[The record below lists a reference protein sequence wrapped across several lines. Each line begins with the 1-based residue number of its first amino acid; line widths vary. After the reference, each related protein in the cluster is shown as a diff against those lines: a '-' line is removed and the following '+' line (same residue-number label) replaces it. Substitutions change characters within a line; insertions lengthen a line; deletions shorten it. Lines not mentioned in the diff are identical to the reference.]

1 MRLALR
7 RSVLPNPLVAMTMNL
22 SSRSGVRKLSISGV
36 RWRSDSSKSS
46 ATRMSSA
53 STVQARIC
61 VPRGLTAEGSSEN
74 SPSARPRPDPALVA
88 HPRGIRVLSSANCT
102 SRMTLAPLRGGV
114 RMRKRTV
121 IGFASLLLGSAVLV
135 GTPALTGAQEEIRLG
150 AFLPI
155 SGISADVG
163 AQMKAGTEVAAER
176 MGTLQVGGKPMKV
189 RVIWYDDEGKG
200 DVGLNVVT
208 RALTVDKIHVGMGF
222 LSSDVFIRV
231 MDEFQKASTPVV
243 TCCSASLKI
252 GEKIAQGKMEY
263 AFQLSPTANDV
274 EVAADE
280 FVDRG
285 VTDLTP
291 QWAKIKRTGAQAT
304 IGEIYGSSGPVL
316 FNQWF
321 ELKVPSVVAHMGATV
336 SAQTF
341 IDQHV
346 KQTDLAIV
354 NNRWWPAKYSAV
366 SEPMMAAYQK
376 KTGTDPTNFAVQA
389 HDATLVLLDAIQK
402 AGSLDPR
409 KIQAALESG
418 TFVTAWGTR
427 KFTPLSEGHRM
438 PIQTVVVQIQSGK
451 KVPIYPES
459 VAAAAG
465 GKYMPVPPYAWD
477 KK

>member
-1 MRLALR
+1 MRKPATLVLLFFWVGLTAL
-7 RSVLPNPLVAMTMNL
+7 VAVPLVA
-22 SSRSGVRKLSISGV
+22 
-36 RWRSDSSKSS
+36 
-46 ATRMSSA
+46 A
-53 STVQARIC
+53 
-61 VPRGLTAEGSSEN
+61 
-74 SPSARPRPDPALVA
+74 
-88 HPRGIRVLSSANCT
+88 
-102 SRMTLAPLRGGV
+102 
-114 RMRKRTV
+114 
-121 IGFASLLLGSAVLV
+121 
-135 GTPALTGAQEEIRLG
+135 AQDEVKLG

-163 AQMKAGTEVAAER
+163 AQMKAGVEVALER
-176 MGTLQVGGKPMKV
+176 MPTVRLGGKATKV

-208 RALTVDKIHVGMGF
+208 RALTVDRIHVGMGF

-231 MDEFQKASTPVV
+231 MDEFQKASIPVV

-252 GEKIAQGKMEY
+252 GEKISQNKMQY
-263 AFQLSPTANDV
+263 AFQLSPTANDIARSVAAAVAQHVKPKKIALLNENTDAGRDFSRIVREWFGANAKDV

-291 QWAKIKRTGAQAT
+291 QWAKIKRSGAQAT

-321 ELKVPSVVAHMGATV
+321 ELKVPSLIAHMGATV

-341 IDQHV
+341 VDQHA
-346 KQTDLAIV
+346 KQMDLAIV
-354 NNRWWPAKYSAV
+354 NNRWWPAKYSEV
-366 SEPMMAAYQK
+366 SEPMMAAYKK

-389 HDATLVLLDAIQK
+389 HDATLVLLEAIQK
-402 AGSLDPR
+402 AGSLDPQ

-427 KFTPLSEGHRM
+427 KFTPLAEGHRM
-438 PIQTVVVQIQSGK
+438 PIQTVVVQIQGGK

-459 VAAAAG
+459 VAAASG
-465 GKYMPVPPYAWD
+465 GKFVPVPPYAWD

>member
-1 MRLALR
+1 MA
-7 RSVLPNPLVAMTMNL
+7 
-22 SSRSGVRKLSISGV
+22 
-36 RWRSDSSKSS
+36 
-46 ATRMSSA
+46 
-53 STVQARIC
+53 
-61 VPRGLTAEGSSEN
+61 
-74 SPSARPRPDPALVA
+74 
-88 HPRGIRVLSSANCT
+88 
-102 SRMTLAPLRGGV
+102 
-114 RMRKRTV
+114 
-121 IGFASLLLGSAVLV
+121 
-135 GTPALTGAQEEIRLG
+135 
-150 AFLPI
+150 
-155 SGISADVG
+155 
-163 AQMKAGTEVAAER
+163 
-176 MGTLQVGGKPMKV
+176 TLQVGGKPTKV

-231 MDEFQKASTPVV
+231 MDEFQKAATPVV

-252 GEKIAQGKMEY
+252 GEKIAQNKMQHV
-263 AFQLSPTANDV
+263 FQLSPTANDIARSVAAAVAQHVKPKKIALLNENTDAGRDFSRIVRDWFAANAKDV

-291 QWAKIKRTGAQAT
+291 QWAKIKRSGAQAT
-304 IGEIYGSSGPVL
+304 IGEVYGSSGPVL

-321 ELKVPSVVAHMGATV
+321 ELKVPSLIAHMGATV

-341 IDQHV
+341 VDQHV

-354 NNRWWPAKYSAV
+354 NNRWWPAKYSEV
-366 SEPMMAAYQK
+366 SEPMMAAYKK

-402 AGSLDPR
+402 AGSLDPQ
-409 KIQAALESG
+409 KIQAALEST

-427 KFTPLSEGHRM
+427 KFTPLAEGHRM
-438 PIQTVVVQIQSGK
+438 PVQTVVVQIQGGK

-465 GKYMPVPPYAWD
+465 GKYVPVPPFAWD

>member
-1 MRLALR
+1 MRKPTAIG
-7 RSVLPNPLVAMTMNL
+7 LVA
-22 SSRSGVRKLSISGV
+22 
-36 RWRSDSSKSS
+36 
-46 ATRMSSA
+46 
-53 STVQARIC
+53 
-61 VPRGLTAEGSSEN
+61 
-74 SPSARPRPDPALVA
+74 
-88 HPRGIRVLSSANCT
+88 
-102 SRMTLAPLRGGV
+102 
-114 RMRKRTV
+114 
-121 IGFASLLLGSAVLV
+121 LLLGL
-135 GTPALTGAQEEIRLG
+135 GALLAAPLIAGAQDEVKLG

-163 AQMKAGTEVAAER
+163 AQMKAGTEVALER
-176 MGTLQVGGKPMKV
+176 MAMLQVGGKAMKV

-231 MDEFQKASTPVV
+231 MDEFQKAPTPVV

-252 GEKIAQGKMEY
+252 GEKITQNKMQHV
-263 AFQLSPTANDV
+263 FQLSPTANDIARSVAAAVAQHVKPKKIALLNENTDAGRDFSRIVRDWFAANAKDV

-291 QWAKIKRTGAQAT
+291 QWVKIKRTGAQAT
-304 IGEIYGSSGPVL
+304 IGEVYGSSGPVL

-321 ELKVPSVVAHMGATV
+321 ELKVPSLIAHMGATV

-341 IDQHV
+341 VDQHV

-354 NNRWWPAKYSAV
+354 NNRWWPAKYSEV
-366 SEPMMAAYQK
+366 SEPMMAAYKK

-402 AGSLDPR
+402 AGSLDPQ
-409 KIQAALESG
+409 KIQAALEST

-427 KFTPLSEGHRM
+427 KFTPLAEGHRM
-438 PIQTVVVQIQSGK
+438 PIQTVVVQIQGGK

-465 GKYMPVPPYAWD
+465 GKYVPVPPFAWE

>member
-1 MRLALR
+1 MRKPTAIG
-7 RSVLPNPLVAMTMNL
+7 LVA
-22 SSRSGVRKLSISGV
+22 
-36 RWRSDSSKSS
+36 
-46 ATRMSSA
+46 
-53 STVQARIC
+53 
-61 VPRGLTAEGSSEN
+61 
-74 SPSARPRPDPALVA
+74 
-88 HPRGIRVLSSANCT
+88 
-102 SRMTLAPLRGGV
+102 
-114 RMRKRTV
+114 
-121 IGFASLLLGSAVLV
+121 LLLGL
-135 GTPALTGAQEEIRLG
+135 GALLAAPLIAGAQDEVKLG

-163 AQMKAGTEVAAER
+163 AQMKAGTEVALER
-176 MGTLQVGGKPMKV
+176 MATLQVGGRPMKV

-231 MDEFQKASTPVV
+231 MDEFQKTSTPIV

-252 GEKIAQGKMEY
+252 GEKITQNKMQY
-263 AFQLSPTANDV
+263 VFQLSPTANDIVRSVAAAVAMHVKPKKIALLNENTDAGRDFSRITRDWFAANAKDV

-304 IGEIYGSSGPVL
+304 IGEVYGSSGPVL

-321 ELKVPSVVAHMGATV
+321 ELKVPSLIAHMGATVSAQTFVDRGVTDLTPQFAKIKRSGAQAIIGEIYGSSGSVLFNQWYELKVPAVIAHMGATV

-341 IDQHV
+341 IDQYV

-354 NNRWWPAKYSAV
+354 NNRWWPAKYSEM
-366 SEPMMAAYQK
+366 SEPMMAAYKK

-389 HDATLVLLDAIQK
+389 HDATVVLLEAIQK
-402 AGSLDPR
+402 AGSLDPQ

-427 KFTPLSEGHRM
+427 KFTPLAEGHRM
-438 PIQTVVVQIQSGK
+438 PVQTVIVQIQGGR
-451 KVPIYPES
+451 KVPIYPEA
-459 VAAAAG
+459 VAASAG
-465 GKYMPVPPYAWD
+465 GKFVPMPPYAWD

>member
-1 MRLALR
+1 MRKPATLVLLFFLVGLTALLA
-7 RSVLPNPLVAMTMNL
+7 VPLVA
-22 SSRSGVRKLSISGV
+22 
-36 RWRSDSSKSS
+36 
-46 ATRMSSA
+46 A
-53 STVQARIC
+53 
-61 VPRGLTAEGSSEN
+61 
-74 SPSARPRPDPALVA
+74 
-88 HPRGIRVLSSANCT
+88 
-102 SRMTLAPLRGGV
+102 
-114 RMRKRTV
+114 
-121 IGFASLLLGSAVLV
+121 
-135 GTPALTGAQEEIRLG
+135 AQDEVKLG

-163 AQMKAGTEVAAER
+163 AQMKAGVEVALER
-176 MGTLQVGGKPMKV
+176 MPTVRLGGKATKV

-208 RALTVDKIHVGMGF
+208 RSLTVDRIHVGMGF

-231 MDEFQKASTPVV
+231 MDEFQKASIPVV

-252 GEKIAQGKMEY
+252 GEKISQNKMQY
-263 AFQLSPTANDV
+263 AFQLSPTANDIARSVAAAVAQHVKPKKIALLNENTDAGRDFSRIVREWFGANAKDV
-274 EVAADE
+274 EVVADE

-291 QWAKIKRTGAQAT
+291 QWAKIKRSGAQAT

-321 ELKVPSVVAHMGATV
+321 ELKVPSLIAHMGATV

-341 IDQHV
+341 VDQHA
-346 KQTDLAIV
+346 KQMDLAIV
-354 NNRWWPAKYSAV
+354 NNRWWPAKYSEV
-366 SEPMMAAYQK
+366 SEPMMAAYK
-376 KTGTDPTNFAVQA
+376 TKTGTDPTNFAVQA
-389 HDATLVLLDAIQK
+389 HDATLVLLEAIQK
-402 AGSLDPR
+402 VGRVDPQ

-427 KFTPLSEGHRM
+427 KFTPLAEGHRM
-438 PIQTVVVQIQSGK
+438 PIQTVVVQIQGGK

-459 VAAAAG
+459 VAAASG
-465 GKYMPVPPYAWD
+465 GKFVPAPPYAWD

>member
-1 MRLALR
+1 MPTPAAIRLR
-7 RSVLPNPLVAMTMNL
+7 
-22 SSRSGVRKLSISGV
+22 
-36 RWRSDSSKSS
+36 
-46 ATRMSSA
+46 
-53 STVQARIC
+53 
-61 VPRGLTAEGSSEN
+61 
-74 SPSARPRPDPALVA
+74 
-88 HPRGIRVLSSANCT
+88 
-102 SRMTLAPLRGGV
+102 
-114 RMRKRTV
+114 
-121 IGFASLLLGSAVLV
+121 SLLLGL
-135 GTPALTGAQEEIRLG
+135 GALLAAPLAAAAQDEVKLG

-163 AQMKAGTEVAAER
+163 AQMKAGTEVAIER
-176 MGTLQVGGKPMKV
+176 TPVLQVGGKALKV

-252 GEKIAQGKMEY
+252 GEKIAQNKMQY
-263 AFQLSPTANDV
+263 VFQLSPTANDIARSVAAAVAQHVKPRKIAMLNENTDAGRDFSRIVREWFAANAKDV
-274 EVAADE
+274 EVVADE

-291 QWAKIKRTGAQAT
+291 QWAKIKRSGAQAT

-321 ELKVPSVVAHMGATV
+321 ELKVPSLIAHMGATV

-341 IDQHV
+341 VDQYV

-354 NNRWWPAKYSAV
+354 NNRWWPAKYTEL
-366 SEPMMAAYQK
+366 SEPMMAAYKK
-376 KTGTDPTNFAVQA
+376 KTGTDATNFAVQA
-389 HDATLVLLDAIQK
+389 HDATLVLLEAIRK
-402 AGSLDPR
+402 AGSLDPQ
-409 KIQAALESG
+409 KIQAALETG
-418 TFVTAWGTR
+418 TFVSAWGVR
-427 KFTPLSEGHRM
+427 KFTPLAEGHRM
-438 PIQTVVVQIQSGK
+438 PMQTVVVQIQAGK

-465 GKYMPVPPYAWD
+465 GKFVPAPPYAWE

>member
-1 MRLALR
+1 MRKPAMLVLLFFWAILTAL
-7 RSVLPNPLVAMTMNL
+7 VAVPLVA
-22 SSRSGVRKLSISGV
+22 
-36 RWRSDSSKSS
+36 
-46 ATRMSSA
+46 A
-53 STVQARIC
+53 
-61 VPRGLTAEGSSEN
+61 
-74 SPSARPRPDPALVA
+74 
-88 HPRGIRVLSSANCT
+88 
-102 SRMTLAPLRGGV
+102 
-114 RMRKRTV
+114 
-121 IGFASLLLGSAVLV
+121 
-135 GTPALTGAQEEIRLG
+135 AQDEVTLG

-163 AQMKAGTEVAAER
+163 AQMKAGVEVALER
-176 MGTLQVGGKPMKV
+176 MPTVRLGGKATKV
-189 RVIWYDDEGKG
+189 RVISYDDEGKG

-208 RALTVDKIHVGMGF
+208 RALTVDRIHVGMGF

-231 MDEFQKASTPVV
+231 MDEFQKASIPVV

-252 GEKIAQGKMEY
+252 GEKISQNKMQY
-263 AFQLSPTANDV
+263 AFQLSPTANDIARSVAAAVAQHVKPKKIALLNENTDAGRDFSRIVREWFGANVKDV

-291 QWAKIKRTGAQAT
+291 QWAKIKRSGAQAT

-321 ELKVPSVVAHMGATV
+321 ELKVPSLIAHMGATV

-346 KQTDLAIV
+346 KQTDLAII
-354 NNRWWPAKYSAV
+354 NNRWWPAKYSEV
-366 SEPMMAAYQK
+366 SEPMMAAYK

-389 HDATLVLLDAIQK
+389 HDATLVLLEAIQK
-402 AGSLDPR
+402 AGSVDPQ
-409 KIQAALESG
+409 KIQAALEGS

-427 KFTPLSEGHRM
+427 KFTPLAEGHRM
-438 PIQTVVVQIQSGK
+438 PIQTVVVQIQGGK

-465 GKYMPVPPYAWD
+465 GKYVPVPPFAWD

>member
-1 MRLALR
+1 MRKPATL
-7 RSVLPNPLVAMTMNL
+7 VLLFIWV
-22 SSRSGVRKLSISGV
+22 
-36 RWRSDSSKSS
+36 
-46 ATRMSSA
+46 
-53 STVQARIC
+53 
-61 VPRGLTAEGSSEN
+61 GLTALLAVPLE
-74 SPSARPRPDPALVA
+74 AVA
-88 HPRGIRVLSSANCT
+88 QDEV
-102 SRMTLAPLRGGV
+102 
-114 RMRKRTV
+114 K
-121 IGFASLLLGSAVLV
+121 
-135 GTPALTGAQEEIRLG
+135 LG

-163 AQMKAGTEVAAER
+163 AQMKAGVEVALER
-176 MGTLQVGGKPMKV
+176 MPTVRLGGKATKV
-189 RVIWYDDEGKG
+189 HVIWYDDEGKG

-208 RALTVDKIHVGMGF
+208 RALTVDRIHVGMGF

-231 MDEFQKASTPVV
+231 MDEFQKASIPVV

-252 GEKIAQGKMEY
+252 GDKISQNKMQY
-263 AFQLSPTANDV
+263 AFQLSPTANDIARSVAAAVAQHVKPKRIALLNENTDAGRDFSRIVREWFGANAKDV

-291 QWAKIKRTGAQAT
+291 QWAKIKRSGAQAT

-316 FNQWF
+316 FTQWF
-321 ELKVPSVVAHMGATV
+321 ELKVPSLIAHMGATV

-341 IDQHV
+341 VDQHA
-346 KQTDLAIV
+346 KQMDLAIV
-354 NNRWWPAKYSAV
+354 NNRWWPAKYSEV
-366 SEPMMAAYQK
+366 SEPMMAAYKK

-389 HDATLVLLDAIQK
+389 HDATLVLLEAIQK
-402 AGSLDPR
+402 AGSLDPQ

-427 KFTPLSEGHRM
+427 KFTPLAEGHRM
-438 PIQTVVVQIQSGK
+438 PIQTVVVQIQGGK

-459 VAAAAG
+459 VAAASG
-465 GKYMPVPPYAWD
+465 GKFVPAPPYAWD

>member
-1 MRLALR
+1 MPTPAAIRLR
-7 RSVLPNPLVAMTMNL
+7 
-22 SSRSGVRKLSISGV
+22 
-36 RWRSDSSKSS
+36 
-46 ATRMSSA
+46 
-53 STVQARIC
+53 
-61 VPRGLTAEGSSEN
+61 
-74 SPSARPRPDPALVA
+74 
-88 HPRGIRVLSSANCT
+88 
-102 SRMTLAPLRGGV
+102 
-114 RMRKRTV
+114 
-121 IGFASLLLGSAVLV
+121 SLLLGL
-135 GTPALTGAQEEIRLG
+135 GALLAAPLAAAAQDEVKLG

-163 AQMKAGTEVAAER
+163 AQMKAGTEVAIER
-176 MGTLQVGGKPMKV
+176 TPVLQVGGKALKV

-252 GEKIAQGKMEY
+252 GEKIAQNKMQY
-263 AFQLSPTANDV
+263 VFQLSPTANDIARSVAAAVAQHVKPRKIATLNENTDAGRDFSRIVREWFAANAKDV
-274 EVAADE
+274 EVVADE

-291 QWAKIKRTGAQAT
+291 QWAKIKRSGAQAT

-321 ELKVPSVVAHMGATV
+321 ELKVPSLIAHMGATV

-341 IDQHV
+341 VDQYV

-354 NNRWWPAKYSAV
+354 NNRWWPAKYTEL
-366 SEPMMAAYQK
+366 SEPMMAAYKK
-376 KTGTDPTNFAVQA
+376 KTGTDATNFAVQA
-389 HDATLVLLDAIQK
+389 HDATLVLLEAIRK
-402 AGSLDPR
+402 AGSLDPQ
-409 KIQAALESG
+409 KIQAALETG
-418 TFVTAWGTR
+418 TFVSAWGVR
-427 KFTPLSEGHRM
+427 KFTPLAEGHRM
-438 PIQTVVVQIQSGK
+438 PMQTVVVQIQAGK

-465 GKYMPVPPYAWD
+465 GKFVPAPPYAWE

>member
-1 MRLALR
+1 MRKPATLVLLFFLVGLTALLA
-7 RSVLPNPLVAMTMNL
+7 VPLVA
-22 SSRSGVRKLSISGV
+22 
-36 RWRSDSSKSS
+36 
-46 ATRMSSA
+46 A
-53 STVQARIC
+53 
-61 VPRGLTAEGSSEN
+61 
-74 SPSARPRPDPALVA
+74 
-88 HPRGIRVLSSANCT
+88 
-102 SRMTLAPLRGGV
+102 
-114 RMRKRTV
+114 
-121 IGFASLLLGSAVLV
+121 
-135 GTPALTGAQEEIRLG
+135 AQDEVKLG

-163 AQMKAGTEVAAER
+163 AQMKAGVEVALER
-176 MGTLQVGGKPMKV
+176 MPTVRLGGKATKV

-208 RALTVDKIHVGMGF
+208 RALTVDRIHVGMGF

-231 MDEFQKASTPVV
+231 MDEFQKASIPVV

-252 GEKIAQGKMEY
+252 GEKISQNKMQY
-263 AFQLSPTANDV
+263 AFQLSPTANDIARSVAAAVAQHVKPKKIALLNENTDAGRDFSRIVREWFGANAKDV
-274 EVAADE
+274 EVVADE

-291 QWAKIKRTGAQAT
+291 QWAKIKRSGAQAT

-321 ELKVPSVVAHMGATV
+321 ELKVPSLIAHMGATV

-341 IDQHV
+341 VDQHA
-346 KQTDLAIV
+346 KQMDLAIV
-354 NNRWWPAKYSAV
+354 NNRWWPAKYSEV
-366 SEPMMAAYQK
+366 SEPMMAAYKK

-389 HDATLVLLDAIQK
+389 HDATLVLLEAIQK
-402 AGSLDPR
+402 VGRVDPQ

-427 KFTPLSEGHRM
+427 KFTPLAEGHRM
-438 PIQTVVVQIQSGK
+438 PIQTVVVQIQGGK

-459 VAAAAG
+459 VAAASG
-465 GKYMPVPPYAWD
+465 GRFVPAPPYAWD

>member
-1 MRLALR
+1 M
-7 RSVLPNPLVAMTMNL
+7 PKP
-22 SSRSGVRKLSISGV
+22 
-36 RWRSDSSKSS
+36 
-46 ATRMSSA
+46 
-53 STVQARIC
+53 
-61 VPRGLTAEGSSEN
+61 TAI
-74 SPSARPRPDPALVA
+74 
-88 HPRGIRVLSSANCT
+88 GIV
-102 SRMTLAPLRGGV
+102 
-114 RMRKRTV
+114 
-121 IGFASLLLGSAVLV
+121 SLLLGLAAFLAAPP
-135 GTPALTGAQEEIRLG
+135 GAGAQEEIRLG

-163 AQMKAGTEVAAER
+163 AQMKAGAEIAAER
-176 MGTLQVGGKPMKV
+176 MGTVQVGGKPMKV

-252 GEKIAQGKMEY
+252 GEKIAQNKMQFV
-263 AFQLSPTANDV
+263 FQLSPTANDIV
-274 EVAADE
+274 RSVVAAVAQHVKPKKIAMLNENTDAGRDFSRIAREWFAANAKEAEIVADE

-291 QWAKIKRTGAQAT
+291 QFAKIKRSGAQV
-304 IGEIYGSSGPVL
+304 IVGEVYGSSGSVL
-316 FNQWF
+316 FSQWY
-321 ELKVPSVVAHMGATV
+321 ELKVPAIMAHMGATV

-341 IDQHV
+341 IDQYV
-346 KQTDLAIV
+346 KQTDLAII
-354 NNRWWPAKYSAV
+354 NNRWWPAKYSEL
-366 SEPMMAAYQK
+366 SEPMMAAYKK
-376 KTGTDPTNFAVQA
+376 KTGTDATNFAVQA
-389 HDATLVLLDAIQK
+389 HDATLVLLEAIQK
-402 AGSLDPR
+402 SGSLDPQ
-409 KIQAALESG
+409 KIQVALESG

-427 KFTPLSEGHRM
+427 KFTSLAEGHRM
-438 PIQTVVVQIQSGK
+438 PIQTVVVQIQGGK

-465 GKYMPVPPYAWD
+465 GKYVPVPPYAWE